1 MPRRRRGGR
10 WANQAALEALLRFG
24 PEQSGLAE
32 LQQAA
37 LGQFTTSVRQAHA
50 GRRAIGQ
57 AITAARPEVAQIYRR
72 AGERTGDINE
82 VLGQSMANA
91 PASLQA
97 AMAQEQAGFGRR
109 LEESRA
115 DALTDLKDRR
125 VSAREGEVTAVRA
138 ARDELAGTIAQVA
151 RRNLDLRREQGAF
164 TALRTGELRQAA
176 TERADRLAWQQAQ
189 LSAGERKS
197 LRSAGIDPDT
207 GKPIPGGPLTDGKGG
222 KGKGGP
228 GGRGWAS
235 QEQHAAAQDM
245 VDLAIREAGQLK
257 KLGASRAE
265 IADMLTNGAEDQE
278 IALHDPQTG
287 KPLYNPD
294 GTPKTKRVPGVPSI
308 KSQTLLSAALDMATL
323 GYITPKTYKRLRARR
338 LRVQDLPSLVTY
350 RAWREAALNSP
361 AAQHPH

>member
-1 MPRRRRGGR
+1 MPRRRGGR

-37 LGQFTTSVRQAHA
+37 QGQFTTGVRQAVA

-57 AITAARPEVAQIYRR
+57 AITAARPDVAAIYNR
-72 AGERTGDINE
+72 AGERTGDINA
-82 VLGQSMANA
+82 VLGGSMANA

-115 DALTDLKDRR
+115 DALTGLKDRR
-125 VSAREGEVTAVRA
+125 IAAREGEVTAVRA
-138 ARDELAGTIAQVA
+138 ARDEFANTLQQIM
-151 RRNLDLRREQGAF
+151 RRKLDLQRESGAF

-176 TERADRLAWQQAQ
+176 QERADQFAMQQADLTQ
-189 LSAGERKS
+189 RERNS

-207 GKPIPGGPLTDGKGG
+207 GKAIPGGPLTDGKGG
-222 KGKGGP
+222 KGNK
-228 GGRGWAS
+228 GRGWAS
-235 QEQHAAAQDM
+235 QEQHAAAQDQ
-245 VDLAIREAGQLK
+245 VDLAIREAGQLR

-265 IADMLTNGAEDQE
+265 IADLLSGGAEDEE

-294 GTPKTKRVPGVPSI
+294 GTPKTRRVPGVPKI
-308 KSQTLLSAALDMATL
+308 ASQALLSAALDQVFN
-323 GYITPKTYKRLRARR
+323 GYLTPANYRRLRARR
-338 LRVQDLPSLVTY
+338 LRVEDLPALVTY
-350 RAWREAALNSP
+350 KDWRRK
-361 AAQHPH
+361 AQDPWGAGHEHT